1 MENTAVTPAIDL
13 IPAGVHATRRR
24 RDRRQIYV
32 AVVLITVF
40 VLGAAGL
47 HTMRRAHQVRRLVV
61 QADKLRAETDVLN
74 RTSTA
79 LTAELEQTR
88 RILQEAERLRQGHR
102 WSRLLSFLAERVPD
116 SVLLVLVAT
125 DPSEPGRARASRR
138 AANPKESDPG
148 EGDLGPRA
156 IAIRGYA
163 LEHQDQAAFLGS
175 LKEQQVFDSVS
186 LLHSKREPFLNGEG
200 IAFTLTCHW

>member
-1 MENTAVTPAIDL
+1 MTPAIDL
-13 IPAGVHATRRR
+13 IPARVHVARRR

-32 AVVLITVF
+32 AVVLMTVF
-40 VLGAAGL
+40 VLGATGL
-47 HTMRRAHQVRRLVV
+47 QAVRRAHQVRRLVV
-61 QADKLRAETDVLN
+61 QADKLRAETDVLK
-74 RTSTA
+74 RESAA

-125 DPSEPGRARASRR
+125 DPSEPGRARVPSRG
-138 AANPKESDPG
+138 ADAYESGPG
-148 EGDLGPRA
+148 AGDSGPRA

-163 LEHQDQAAFLGS
+163 MEHQDQAAFLGS

>member
-1 MENTAVTPAIDL
+1 MTPAIDL
-13 IPAGVHATRRR
+13 IPARVHATRHR
-24 RDRRQIYV
+24 RDRRRLYV
-32 AVVLITVF
+32 AVVLITVL
-40 VLGAAGL
+40 VLGATGL
-47 HTMRRAHQVRRLVV
+47 NAMRRAHRVRRLVV
-61 QADKLRAETDVLN
+61 QSDKLRAETDVLK
-74 RTSTA
+74 RESAA
-79 LTAELEQTR
+79 LTAELAQTR

-125 DPSEPGRARASRR
+125 DPSEPGRARLPSGGAD
-138 AANPKESDPG
+138 AYESGPG
-148 EGDLGPRA
+148 SGDSGPRA

-163 LEHQDQAAFLGS
+163 MEHQDQAAFLGS